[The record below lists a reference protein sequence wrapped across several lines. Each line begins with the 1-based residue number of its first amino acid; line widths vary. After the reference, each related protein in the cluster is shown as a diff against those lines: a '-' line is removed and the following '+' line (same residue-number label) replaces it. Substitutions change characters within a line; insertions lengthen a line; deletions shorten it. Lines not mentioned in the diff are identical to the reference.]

1 MTLNLTC
8 VCKISSDALNIYNPR
23 SRLEPRP
30 GNLWKMLNGYWI
42 SALGL
47 KEKVKAT
54 LKTSHPNIYRH
65 THTMLSDSFSLLSG
79 QEQLQQH

>member
-1 MTLNLTC
+1 
-8 VCKISSDALNIYNPR
+8 
-23 SRLEPRP
+23 
-30 GNLWKMLNGYWI
+30 MLNGYWI

-54 LKTSHPNIYRH
+54 LKTRHPNIYRH
-65 THTMLSDSFSLLSG
+65 THTMLSDSFSLLSV